1 MVAREWK
8 KIFNN
13 PLSNRGIIS
22 KIYKELMK
30 LHINKPN
37 NPIKRWAKDLSRE
50 FSTEFSLMAKK
61 HLKKCSVSL
70 VIREMQVTMTEILP
84 YTCKKRLRSKIK

>member
-37 NPIKRWAKDLSRE
+37 NPIKNA
-50 FSTEFSLMAKK
+50 
-61 HLKKCSVSL
+61 VQ
-70 VIREMQVTMTEILP
+70 I
-84 YTCKKRLRSKIK
+84 